1 MFPGNVCFKKNKS
14 NPFYP
19 PISLNSE
26 IRQLGLLIGQA
37 LLHYV
42 IKRCSFECKPIR
54 DVLDMVQVKTL
65 NVAFTTVL
73 KDLRIPVLFK
83 ANVLSRE

>member
-1 MFPGNVCFKKNKS
+1 MGALK
-14 NPFYP
+14 
-19 PISLNSE
+19 
-26 IRQLGLLIGQA
+26 A

-42 IKRCSFECKPIR
+42 VKRCSFACTLIR

-73 KDLRIPVLFK
+73 KDLRVPVLFK

>member
-1 MFPGNVCFKKNKS
+1 MGALK
-14 NPFYP
+14 
-19 PISLNSE
+19 
-26 IRQLGLLIGQA
+26 A

-42 IKRCSFECKPIR
+42 VKRCSFECTLIR
-54 DVLDMVQVKTL
+54 DVLDMVQVL

>member
-1 MFPGNVCFKKNKS
+1 MGALK
-14 NPFYP
+14 
-19 PISLNSE
+19 
-26 IRQLGLLIGQA
+26 A

-42 IKRCSFECKPIR
+42 VKRCSFECTLIR

-73 KDLRIPVLFK
+73 KDFRIPVLFK